1 MELHHKLR
9 RDPSWHP
16 SACNICGQM
25 GHQAAQCTTGTINWR
40 QMYGDVAFRIQPT
53 VFQSDIDAIKKARE
67 VDHAKLAEVAAAWA
81 RKRQEELENPQ
92 PEPAQQAPSVAGG
105 AAGEPSEVF
114 PPTGGPDAAARPGPA
129 AAAQAVAPAVAIP
142 PPAGPPPAADPTQG
156 LPEGWGAT
164 RDGSGK
170 VYYWHKVTKK
180 VQWDRPTPD
189 TPIS

>member
-1 MELHHKLR
+1 MTSPYRAAFKLTLLR
-9 RDPSWHP
+9 LR
-16 SACNICGQM
+16 M

-81 RKRQEELENPQ
+81 R
-92 PEPAQQAPSVAGG
+92 
-105 AAGEPSEVF
+105 
-114 PPTGGPDAAARPGPA
+114 
-129 AAAQAVAPAVAIP
+129 
-142 PPAGPPPAADPTQG
+142 G